1 MYSRPRIIP
10 CLSISN
16 RDLVKTTKFQNPRY
30 IGDPINAVK
39 IFNNKYV
46 DEICILDIS
55 VTKENKS
62 PDFEYLTEI
71 ANEAFMPLSY
81 GGGIKTVTDIERIF
95 YIGYEKV
102 IINTEFFLNPNLIKE
117 AVQTAG
123 SQSIVVS
130 IDYKCD
136 YWGNY
141 SCYIKNGKEKTKI
154 SPIEMAK
161 RAENLGA
168 GELLLCSIQNDGMM
182 NGYNIQITKQVS
194 EAVKIPIIAYGGAGK
209 IEDIS
214 EVLKIGRADAVAAS
228 SLFIY
233 YGKKK
238 AILITVP
245 GEEEF
250 IKQGIYSI

>member
-81 GGGIKTVTDIERIF
+81 GGGIKTVSDIEHIF

-117 AVQTAG
+117 AVRSAG

-136 YWGNY
+136 YFGNY
-141 SCYIKNGKEKTKI
+141 SCYIKSGKEKVRI
-154 SPIEMAK
+154 SPVEIAK
-161 RAENLGA
+161 RAEDLGA

-182 NGYNIQITKQVS
+182 NGYNIQITNQVS

-214 EVLKIGRADAVAAS
+214 EVLKSGRADAAAAS

-245 GEEEF
+245 TEEEF
-250 IKQGIYSI
+250 IKEGIYTI